1 MTPFEAFGLSDV
13 GRVRARNE
21 DAYAVLEEANLAVVA
36 DGMGGHG
43 NGDVASRLAVE
54 AIREQYGETES
65 ATADEFAIAERLQS
79 AFARAHDKIRAAGEE
94 DHSLRGMGT
103 TLVAAVIEDH
113 HAVIGH
119 VGDSRAYALRGKK
132 LLLLTEDHSW
142 VHEQVAAGH
151 LSEDQARDHPFK
163 SVVTRALGG
172 DSAVE
177 VELRRVPLEDGDLL
191 LLCSDGLTT
200 MLTDAEIAELLNRGG
215 DIEARV
221 QRLIDVSNERGGAD
235 NITVVMLAV

>member
-1 MTPFEAFGLSDV
+1 MTLFEAFGLSDI

-21 DAYAVLEEANLAVVA
+21 DSYAVLEEANLAVVA

-54 AIREQYGETES
+54 AIRERYGDS
-65 ATADEFAIAERLQS
+65 KGGAIDEFAIAERLQR
-79 AFARAHDKIRAAGEE
+79 AFAYAHEKIRAAGEE

-103 TLVAAVIEDH
+103 TLVAAVIADH

-119 VGDSRAYALRGKK
+119 VGDSRAYALRDST
-132 LLLLTEDHSW
+132 LMLLTEDHSW

-172 DSAVE
+172 DSSVE
-177 VELRRVPLEDGDLL
+177 VELRRVRLEDGDLL

-200 MLTDAEIAELLNRGG
+200 MLTDAEIAEILNRGG
-215 DIEARV
+215 DIQSRA

-235 NITVVMLAV
+235 NITVIVLAV